1 MLNLKRRIV
10 LTGATRGLGAAM
22 LEGFIASG
30 AIVHGCGTNSAAV
43 EQLKQ
48 AYPGPHTFHVV
59 DVTDSA
65 QIKQWA
71 DSVLPEG
78 APDLLINNAALIN
91 TPAKLWDLPAS
102 EWRRMFDVNVLG
114 MVEVLRAFLPA
125 MVAQQKG
132 VVVNF
137 SSAWGRTTSAD
148 VSAYCATKFAVEG
161 LTRSLAQELPKG
173 MAAVALNPGIIATDM
188 LAQVFRAGASAYPT
202 PAAWAKRSVPY
213 ILGLGARDNGASA
226 DVPGG

>member
-48 AYPGPHTFHVV
+48 AYSGPHTFHVV
-59 DVTDSA
+59 NVTDSA
-65 QIKQWA
+65 QIKHWA
-71 DSVLPEG
+71 NSILKDG
-78 APDLLINNAALIN
+78 TPDLLINNAALIN

-114 MVEVLRAFLPA
+114 MVEVLRAFIPA
-125 MVAQQKG
+125 MVAQKKG
-132 VVVNF
+132 VIVNF

-173 MAAVALNPGIIATDM
+173 MAAVALNPGVIATDM
-188 LAQVFRAGASAYPT
+188 LAQVFGAGASAYPT
-202 PAAWAKRSVPY
+202 PKAWSKRSVPY

>member
-1 MLNLKRRIV
+1 
-10 LTGATRGLGAAM
+10 
-22 LEGFIASG
+22 
-30 AIVHGCGTNSAAV
+30 
-43 EQLKQ
+43 
-48 AYPGPHTFHVV
+48 
-59 DVTDSA
+59 
-65 QIKQWA
+65 
-71 DSVLPEG
+71 
-78 APDLLINNAALIN
+78 
-91 TPAKLWDLPAS
+91 
-102 EWRRMFDVNVLG
+102 MFDVNVLG

-173 MAAVALNPGIIATDM
+173 MAAVALNPGVIATDM
-188 LAQVFRAGASAYPT
+188 LAQVFGAGASAYPT
-202 PAAWAKRSVPY
+202 PKAWSKRSVPY

>member
-65 QIKQWA
+65 QIKHWA
-71 DSVLPEG
+71 NSILKDG
-78 APDLLINNAALIN
+78 TPDLLINNAALIN

-114 MVEVLRAFLPA
+114 MVEVLRAFIPA
-125 MVAQQKG
+125 MVAQKKG
-132 VVVNF
+132 VIVNF

-161 LTRSLAQELPKG
+161 LTHSLAQELPKG
-173 MAAVALNPGIIATDM
+173 MAAVALNPGVIATDM
-188 LAQVFRAGASAYPT
+188 LAQVFGAGASAYPT
-202 PAAWAKRSVPY
+202 PKAWSKRSVPY

>member
-48 AYPGPHTFHVV
+48 AYSGPHTFHVV

-65 QIKQWA
+65 QIKHWA
-71 DSVLPEG
+71 NSILKDG
-78 APDLLINNAALIN
+78 TPDLLINNAALIN

-114 MVEVLRAFLPA
+114 IVEVLRAFIPA
-125 MVAQQKG
+125 MVAQKKG
-132 VVVNF
+132 VIVNF

-173 MAAVALNPGIIATDM
+173 MAAVALNPGVIATDM
-188 LAQVFRAGASAYPT
+188 LAQVFGAGASAYPT
-202 PAAWAKRSVPY
+202 PKAWSKRSVPF

>member
-48 AYPGPHTFHVV
+48 AYSGPHTFHVV
-59 DVTDSA
+59 NVTDSA
-65 QIKQWA
+65 QIKHWA
-71 DSVLPEG
+71 NSILKDG
-78 APDLLINNAALIN
+78 TPDLLINNAALIN

-114 MVEVLRAFLPA
+114 MVEVLRAFIPA
-125 MVAQQKG
+125 MVAQKKG
-132 VVVNF
+132 VIVNF

-188 LAQVFRAGASAYPT
+188 LAQVFGAGASAYPT
-202 PAAWAKRSVPY
+202 PKAWSKRSVPF

>member
-48 AYPGPHTFHVV
+48 AYSGPHTFHVV

-65 QIKQWA
+65 QIKHWA
-71 DSVLPEG
+71 NSILKDG
-78 APDLLINNAALIN
+78 TPDLLINNAALIN

-114 MVEVLRAFLPA
+114 MVEVLRAFIPA
-125 MVAQQKG
+125 MVAQKKG
-132 VVVNF
+132 VIVNF

-161 LTRSLAQELPKG
+161 LTHSLAQELPKG
-173 MAAVALNPGIIATDM
+173 MAAVALNPGVIATDM
-188 LAQVFRAGASAYPT
+188 LAQVFGSGASAYPT

-213 ILGLGARDNGASA
+213 ILGLGARDNGAST

>member
-48 AYPGPHTFHVV
+48 AYSGPHTFHVV

-65 QIKQWA
+65 QIKHWA
-71 DSVLPEG
+71 NSILKDG
-78 APDLLINNAALIN
+78 TPDLLINNAALIN

-114 MVEVLRAFLPA
+114 MVEVLRAFIPA
-125 MVAQQKG
+125 MVAQKKG
-132 VVVNF
+132 VIVNF

-173 MAAVALNPGIIATDM
+173 MAAVALNPGVIATDM
-188 LAQVFRAGASAYPT
+188 LAQVFGAGASAYPT
-202 PAAWAKRSVPY
+202 PKAWSKRSVPF

>member
-1 MLNLKRRIV
+1 MPNPQRRIV

-22 LEGFIASG
+22 LEGFVAKG
-30 AIVHGCGTNSAAV
+30 ATVHGCGTSSSGV
-43 EQLKQ
+43 ERLKQ
-48 AYPGPHTFHVV
+48 AYPSPHSFHMV

-65 QIKQWA
+65 QIKRWA
-71 DSVLPEG
+71 DSILKGGP
-78 APDLLINNAALIN
+78 PDLLINNAALIN

-125 MVAQQKG
+125 MVARKQG
-132 VVVNF
+132 VIVNF

-161 LTRSLAQELPKG
+161 LTRSLAQELPEG

-188 LAQVFRAGASAYPT
+188 LAQVFGAGASAYPT

-213 ILGLGARDNGASA
+213 ILGLGAHDNGASA

>member
-48 AYPGPHTFHVV
+48 AYSGPHTFHVV
-59 DVTDSA
+59 NVTDSA
-65 QIKQWA
+65 QIKHWA
-71 DSVLPEG
+71 NSILKDG
-78 APDLLINNAALIN
+78 TPDLLINNAALIN

-114 MVEVLRAFLPA
+114 MVEVLRAFIPA
-125 MVAQQKG
+125 MVAQKKG
-132 VVVNF
+132 VIVNF

-173 MAAVALNPGIIATDM
+173 MAAVALNPGVIATDM
-188 LAQVFRAGASAYPT
+188 LAQVFGAGASAYPT
-202 PAAWAKRSVPY
+202 PKAWSKRSVPF